1 MAAAVHGLLS
11 CAGGMDGASALSS
24 EAHDTKAA
32 RRGKRKRPC
41 ITPTAHS
48 VHSVAGC
55 GLSAEEG
62 VLGVLPD
69 AVLASVVSF
78 LPPTQVGTHR

>member
-24 EAHDTKAA
+24 GAHDTKAA